1 MDIKNRWTGKI
12 LLTLPTFREVD
23 LRGAQLY
30 QADLSG
36 MDLRGSDLR
45 GADLRFALFEGADLR
60 DAKLDLAITRGV
72 IPFNG
77 ARRH

>member
-1 MDIKNRWTGKI
+1 MHIKNRWTGKI

-23 LRGAQLY
+23 LRGAKLY
-30 QADLSG
+30 QADLR
-36 MDLRGSDLR
+36 DLDLTGSDLR

-60 DAKLDLAITRGV
+60 DAKLELTCTRGV
-72 IPFNG
+72 NPFKG